1 MLKSQDVVV
10 LLKVHNLQ
18 NSDWTYNKLANSLH
32 MSSSEV
38 HAALKRCETSGL
50 YDSSFRKIRK
60 NALLEFLIHGI
71 KYVFPSQP
79 GSLSRGIPTAH
90 SAKPLKDLL
99 VIDSADTYVWSTP
112 DGTVKG
118 QAITPLY
125 KSVPEASKDDSELY
139 QLLSLIDAIRVGRVR
154 DQRLASQELENR
166 LAVK

>member
-10 LLKVHNLQ
+10 LLKVHNLR
-18 NSDWTYNKLANSLH
+18 NSEWTYNKLANSLH

-38 HAALKRCETSGL
+38 HAALKRCEISSL

-60 NALLEFLIHGI
+60 TALLEFLIHGI

-99 VIDSADTYVWSTP
+99 VIDSDDTYVWSTP

-118 QAITPLY
+118 QTITPLY
-125 KSVPEASKDDSELY
+125 KSVPEAIKDDSELY
-139 QLLSLIDAIRVGRVR
+139 QLLSLVDAIRVGRAR
-154 DQRLASQELENR
+154 EKNLASQEIEKI